1 MLIRKIE
8 MECPICDKVH
18 NVEEHSR
25 IMKLFVRG
33 QNIEYEERY
42 FLCQNTGLEF
52 QPGKMA
58 DYTER
63 SKRKMSIER
72 GWLL

>member
-42 FLCQNTGLEF
+42 FLCQNTACEKGIPLTVIPF
-52 QPGKMA
+52 KPKMA
-58 DYTER
+58 GGLHRT
-63 SKRKMSIER
+63 
-72 GWLL
+72 L

>member
-1 MLIRKIE
+1 MLISKE
-8 MECPICDKVH
+8 KMECPICDKVH
-18 NVEEHSR
+18 DVEEHSR

-52 QPGKMA
+52 RA
-58 DYTER
+58 
-63 SKRKMSIER
+63 RKAFR
-72 GWLL
+72 

>member
-1 MLIRKIE
+1 MLIRKE
-8 MECPICDKVH
+8 KMECPICDKVH
-18 NVEEHSR
+18 DVEEHSR

-42 FLCQNTGLEF
+42 FLCRNTGLEF

-58 DYTER
+58 DENIMR
-63 SKRKMSIER
+63 ARKAFH
-72 GWLL
+72 